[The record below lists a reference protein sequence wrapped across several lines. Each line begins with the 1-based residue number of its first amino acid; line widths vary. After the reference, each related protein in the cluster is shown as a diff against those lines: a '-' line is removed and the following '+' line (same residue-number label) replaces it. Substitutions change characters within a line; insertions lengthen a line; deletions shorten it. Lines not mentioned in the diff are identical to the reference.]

1 MASNSDVFGI
11 HNIVFVSDGGR
22 SQESSISCVI
32 TITPNKK
39 NDWYVLDYIW
49 TVNSGNSIIEQ
60 NFAFPFMNSRGSE
73 EDDDCDKDGV
83 IVAKNE
89 MTTQMIS
96 HLCMPDEELQ
106 SICGLGTASDYRAKI
121 IRSIATLWD

>member
-1 MASNSDVFGI
+1 MASKSDVFGSY
-11 HNIVFVSDGGR
+11 NVVFNSDGFM
-22 SQESSISCVI
+22 SQESSVLCVI
-32 TITPNKK
+32 TIEPNKK
-39 NDWYVLDYIW
+39 NDCYVLSYTW

-89 MTTQMIS
+89 MTTQMIA

-106 SICGLGTASDYRAKI
+106 AICGLGTASDYRAKI

>member
-1 MASNSDVFGI
+1 MASKSDVFGSY
-11 HNIVFVSDGGR
+11 NVVFNSDGFM
-22 SQESSISCVI
+22 SQESSVLCVI
-32 TITPNKK
+32 TIEPNKK
-39 NDWYVLDYIW
+39 NDCYVLDYIW

-89 MTTQMIS
+89 MTTQMIA

-106 SICGLGTASDYRAKI
+106 AICGLGTASDYRAKI

>member
-1 MASNSDVFGI
+1 MASKSDVFGSY
-11 HNIVFVSDGGR
+11 NVVFNSDGFR
-22 SQESSISCVI
+22 SQESSISCAI
-32 TITPNKK
+32 TVNPNKK
-39 NDWYVLDYIW
+39 NDCYVLDYIW

-60 NFAFPFMNSRGSE
+60 NFAFPFMKSRGSE

-89 MTTQMIS
+89 MTTQLIA